1 MLRSFTGE
9 GWDAIRN
16 DIGNPK
22 SLLNQCKYFSEL
34 EENEKDL
41 PILCGNRD
49 FSQAYFFSYG
59 LLV

>member
-22 SLLNQCKYFSEL
+22 SLLNQCKYLSEL
-34 EENEKDL
+34 AENERDL
-41 PILCGNRD
+41 PI
-49 FSQAYFFSYG
+49 
-59 LLV
+59 